1 MSKDQEVHEIVTIQ
15 DMCRLVTEE
24 NFERL
29 IMDMADCVGF
39 HIKLKRELSEEEY
52 SQLKFESILW
62 KDDGVMGITSIMIN
76 GKELQI
82 KKL

>member
-62 KDDGVMGITSIMIN
+62 KDDGVMGMTSIMIN